1 MKKILTL
8 SSSLVVASLLFTGCG
23 IKTSEY
29 NVSAENVSQLRSYDG
44 VKINVGEFS
53 ASTPNEKSKLCRL
66 AETITTPKGESFEQY
81 IKEAFVSE
89 LKMANL
95 YDKASNL
102 TITGNVEKVYG
113 SSVIGNAYWEVSV
126 TIKSTNGKSIKV
138 DTKRDY
144 PSAFIANTAC
154 NNMATSFSPTIK
166 QLINDIIS
174 HKDFPSLISK

>member
-1 MKKILTL
+1 MKKIIIL

-29 NVSAENVSQLRSYDG
+29 NVSAENVSQLRSYEG
-44 VKINVGEFS
+44 IKINVGEFS
-53 ASTPNEKSKLCRL
+53 ADNPKERSKLCRL

-89 LKMANL
+89 LKMANI

-102 TITGNVEKVYG
+102 TITGNVDKVYG

-126 TIKSTNGKSIKV
+126 TINSTNGKSIKV
-138 DTKRDY
+138 NTKRDY
-144 PSAFIANTAC
+144 PSAFVANTAC

-166 QLINDIIS
+166 QLINDIIN
-174 HKDFPSLISK
+174 HKDFHSLLSK